1 MQIYLKE
8 KIGNP
13 NLFTG
18 RKEELDS
25 LIKWV
30 DNIKPEFSKSTAIL
44 SRRKT
49 GKSALL
55 QRLYNLVFH
64 KNDRVI
70 PFYYQI
76 KEYDQWLIDFSK
88 DFFLNFLYQYIAFK
102 SRKKEYLSLESKKV

>member
-25 LIKWV
+25 LLKWV

-49 GKSALL
+49 GNALMSETNVFNYDNRFDL
-55 QRLYNLVFH
+55 GFARGQTQGLPLHSSSGVIIFSFIEKFQNL
-64 KNDRVI
+64 
-70 PFYYQI
+70 
-76 KEYDQWLIDFSK
+76 
-88 DFFLNFLYQYIAFK
+88 
-102 SRKKEYLSLESKKV
+102 